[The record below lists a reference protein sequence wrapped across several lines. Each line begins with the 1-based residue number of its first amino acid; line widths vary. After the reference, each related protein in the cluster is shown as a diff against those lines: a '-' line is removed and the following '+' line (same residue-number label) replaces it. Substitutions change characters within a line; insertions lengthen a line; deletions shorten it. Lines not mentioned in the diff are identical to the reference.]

1 MPLVILLVWPNC
13 RLLKNSGFL
22 NILKGCFLTFN
33 VLLLC
38 CILLPENQQLKERIK
53 HLFCSV
59 FLAWNL
65 FTVDGRKCF
74 FIKNNVKKR
83 KMWAYK
89 CKWNDRIRKS
99 SLCKDQEGLLKL
111 FDWILLG
118 NKTSSW
124 CPMSFHTWLANRKG
138 KTCLYYRNISWSY

>member
-13 RLLKNSGFL
+13 RLLKNSKFL
-22 NILKGCFLTFN
+22 DTLKGYFFFFTFN

-38 CILLPENQQLKERIK
+38 CIPLPENQQLKERIK

-59 FLAWNL
+59 FIAWSL
-65 FTVDGRKCF
+65 FTVDRRKCF
-74 FIKNNVKKR
+74 IIKKKKKKK

-89 CKWNDRIRKS
+89 CKWNDRKS
-99 SLCKDQEGLLKL
+99 PLFKDQERLWKL

-118 NKTSSW
+118 SKISSW
-124 CPMSFHTWLANRKG
+124 CPKSSHTWLANPKG
-138 KTCLYYRNISWSY
+138 KICLYYRNMSSSY